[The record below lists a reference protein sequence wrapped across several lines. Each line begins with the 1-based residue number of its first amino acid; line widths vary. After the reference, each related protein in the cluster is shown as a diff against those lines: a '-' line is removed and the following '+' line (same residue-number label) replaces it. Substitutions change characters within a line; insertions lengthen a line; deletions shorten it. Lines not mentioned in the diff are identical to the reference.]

1 VHFKRYEGA
10 TQVAEISINGSKRT
24 NFGKGA
30 SRRDRVAGL
39 VPAVIYGHNAEPQH
53 VSLPARELGVA
64 LKTSNVLLNVSFDG
78 KSELVL
84 TKSVSKN
91 PLSGIFEHVDLLV
104 VRKGE
109 KVTVEV
115 PVHTEGAYDKDGILE
130 HVNNTI
136 EIEAEATSIPAFLVL
151 DLEGMVAGTSKV
163 AGDVA
168 LPAGTTLVSDA
179 AMVVVHLSER
189 SSAAEPVADAAPA
202 ADAAAAEAPKAE

>member
-1 VHFKRYEGA
+1 M
-10 TQVAEISINGSKRT
+10 AEISINGSKRT

-53 VSLPARELGVA
+53 VSLPARELGTA
-64 LKTSNVLLNVSFDG
+64 LKQSNVLLNVSFDG

-84 TKSVSKN
+84 PKSVSKN
-91 PLSGIFEHVDLLV
+91 PLTGIFEHIDLLV

-115 PVHTEGAYDKDGILE
+115 PVHAEGVYDKDGILE

-136 EIEAEATSIPAFLVL
+136 EIEAEATSIPSFLVL
-151 DLEGMVAGTSKV
+151 DVSGMPAGTSKT
-163 AGDVA
+163 AGDVT
-168 LPAGTTLVSDA
+168 LPSGTTLVSDA
-179 AMVVVHLSER
+179 ALVVVHLSER
-189 SSAAEPVADAAPA
+189 SSAAEPA
-202 ADAAAAEAPKAE
+202 ADAAAAAPAAEAPKAE

>member
-1 VHFKRYEGA
+1 M
-10 TQVAEISINGSKRT
+10 AEISINGSKRT

-53 VSLPARELGVA
+53 VSLPARELGTA
-64 LKTSNVLLNVSFDG
+64 LKQSNVLLNVSFDG

-84 TKSVSKN
+84 PKSVSKN
-91 PLSGIFEHVDLLV
+91 PLTGIFEHIDLLV

-115 PVHTEGAYDKDGILE
+115 PVHAEGVYDKDGILE

-136 EIEAEATSIPAFLVL
+136 EIEAEATSIPSFLVL
-151 DLEGMVAGTSKV
+151 DVSGMPAGTSKT
-163 AGDVA
+163 AGDVT

-179 AMVVVHLSER
+179 SLVVVHLSER
-189 SSAAEPVADAAPA
+189 SSAAEPA
-202 ADAAAAEAPKAE
+202 ADAAAAAPAAEAPKAE

>member
-1 VHFKRYEGA
+1 MLLTANKGA
-10 TQVAEISINGSKRT
+10 TQVAEISINGSTRT

-39 VPAVIYGHNAEPQH
+39 VPAVIYGHNAVPQH
-53 VSLPARELGVA
+53 VVLPARELGNA
-64 LKTSNVLLNVSFDG
+64 LKQSNVLLNLTFDG

-84 TKSVSKN
+84 PKSVTKN
-91 PLSGIFEHVDLLV
+91 PLTGIFEHVDLLV

-136 EIEAEATSIPAFLVL
+136 EVEAEATSIPSFLVL
-151 DLEGMVAGTSKV
+151 DLTGMPAGTSKT
-163 AGDVA
+163 AGDVT

-179 AMVVVHLSER
+179 SLVVVHLSER
-189 SSAAEPVADAAPA
+189 STSSDAATEAAPA
-202 ADAAAAEAPKAE
+202 AEAAKAE